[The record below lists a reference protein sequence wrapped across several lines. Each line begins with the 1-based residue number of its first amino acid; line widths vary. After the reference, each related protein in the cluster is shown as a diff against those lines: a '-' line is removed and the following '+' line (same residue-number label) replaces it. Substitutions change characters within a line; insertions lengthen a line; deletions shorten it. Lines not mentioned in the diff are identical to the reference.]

1 MWSSGVVA
9 WVGNG
14 ALQAMGPMSYNEK
27 LVCAVMGGALVLWV
41 GGESLGI
48 APAVTAMLGLR

>member
-1 MWSSGVVA
+1 
-9 WVGNG
+9 
-14 ALQAMGPMSYNEK
+14 MGPMSYNEK